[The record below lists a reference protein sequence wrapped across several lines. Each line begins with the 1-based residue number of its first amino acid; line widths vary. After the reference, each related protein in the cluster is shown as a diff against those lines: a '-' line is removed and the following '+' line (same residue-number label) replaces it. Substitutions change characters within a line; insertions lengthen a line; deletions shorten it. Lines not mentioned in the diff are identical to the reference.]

1 MLFVSSLLLNFT
13 IVLFLFCI
21 GNITQLSQN
30 TYKKII
36 LGYSLFTIISYHSY
50 FVLNLNLENIII
62 FWTLILLLIIIY
74 NLNLLKKKIPSYKI
88 LNFFIITLVFLLSFL
103 YLLPALIYGE
113 QFYIFRGNH
122 WDFFSYL
129 SIASLFSEFNYSL
142 LSDNAKFPLIYSHF
156 NDIDHLIFSRP
167 LTSLL
172 ISFYLKIKFIDIFFL
187 SYLFK
192 LTLIILSV
200 ISFRDLIDNLTMS
213 FFNKAFLSLTFALS
227 FWIIYIFEIDA
238 YSHLAALPIFL
249 LIISEINNLEKF
261 KSVDLK
267 FIIFFS
273 ILNSSLFLIYP
284 ELFCV
289 STLIVS
295 VYVIQVFFSTNQK
308 KLFLLSVLS
317 TILIF
322 FTLTIFSYKTNYLFL
337 YDQLTF
343 SLNQGKD
350 WWGYFGAFIMGKESL
365 VLEKSFILEIKSYFS
380 TNDILSTLKHII
392 KLHLENGYNFFYLN
406 IIPSFFGLYYLS
418 VGKIVNFGNQLNLF
432 IIILLS
438 IYLIYK
444 SNKNIIILSK
454 KKPLVV
460 IFIAFFILTS
470 YFLYHNNLWII
481 IKLYFYLSPFIF
493 IFITIDFYNFQITHK
508 YLKINYIIIFFII
521 LFPIYKYTSDNN
533 GIGKIDSFPSIMHPS
548 MKTNFNWKIDLN
560 QIDTCKYIET
570 DVSDYF
576 KKSYLILKFLH
587 NSINSNLTNIRDI
600 NSSDK
605 CYLIVEQNKFNLI
618 NNKP

>member
-322 FTLTIFSYKTNYLFL
+322 FTLTIFSYKTN
-337 YDQLTF
+337 
-343 SLNQGKD
+343 
-350 WWGYFGAFIMGKESL
+350 
-365 VLEKSFILEIKSYFS
+365 
-380 TNDILSTLKHII
+380 
-392 KLHLENGYNFFYLN
+392 
-406 IIPSFFGLYYLS
+406 
-418 VGKIVNFGNQLNLF
+418 
-432 IIILLS
+432 
-438 IYLIYK
+438 
-444 SNKNIIILSK
+444 
-454 KKPLVV
+454 
-460 IFIAFFILTS
+460 
-470 YFLYHNNLWII
+470 
-481 IKLYFYLSPFIF
+481 
-493 IFITIDFYNFQITHK
+493 
-508 YLKINYIIIFFII
+508 
-521 LFPIYKYTSDNN
+521 
-533 GIGKIDSFPSIMHPS
+533 
-548 MKTNFNWKIDLN
+548 
-560 QIDTCKYIET
+560 
-570 DVSDYF
+570 
-576 KKSYLILKFLH
+576 
-587 NSINSNLTNIRDI
+587 
-600 NSSDK
+600 
-605 CYLIVEQNKFNLI
+605 
-618 NNKP
+618 

>member
-1 MLFVSSLLLNFT
+1 M
-13 IVLFLFCI
+13 
-21 GNITQLSQN
+21 
-30 TYKKII
+30 
-36 LGYSLFTIISYHSY
+36 
-50 FVLNLNLENIII
+50 
-62 FWTLILLLIIIY
+62 
-74 NLNLLKKKIPSYKI
+74 
-88 LNFFIITLVFLLSFL
+88 
-103 YLLPALIYGE
+103 
-113 QFYIFRGNH
+113 
-122 WDFFSYL
+122 
-129 SIASLFSEFNYSL
+129 
-142 LSDNAKFPLIYSHF
+142 
-156 NDIDHLIFSRP
+156 
-167 LTSLL
+167 
-172 ISFYLKIKFIDIFFL
+172 
-187 SYLFK
+187 
-192 LTLIILSV
+192 
-200 ISFRDLIDNLTMS
+200 
-213 FFNKAFLSLTFALS
+213 
-227 FWIIYIFEIDA
+227 
-238 YSHLAALPIFL
+238 
-249 LIISEINNLEKF
+249 
-261 KSVDLK
+261 
-267 FIIFFS
+267 
-273 ILNSSLFLIYP
+273 
-284 ELFCV
+284 

-470 YFLYHNNLWII
+470 YFLTDLGKIFLAK
-481 IKLYFYLSPFIF
+481 KLKTKMTPLVINQ
-493 IFITIDFYNFQITHK
+493 TK
-508 YLKINYIIIFFII
+508 KIMGII
-521 LFPIYKYTSDNN
+521 LIFCGVFLMLKGFIPTVKFDDLI
-533 GIGKIDSFPSIMHPS
+533 KIS
-548 MKTNFNWKIDLN
+548 
-560 QIDTCKYIET
+560 E
-570 DVSDYF
+570 
-576 KKSYLILKFLH
+576 
-587 NSINSNLTNIRDI
+587 
-600 NSSDK
+600 
-605 CYLIVEQNKFNLI
+605 
-618 NNKP
+618 